1 MNEIEQQ
8 TSKIRVVKIG
18 LAKISEETSVF
29 NPIKELAKK
38 LPIADG
44 NVLVDEF
51 GEYKEI
57 AIMLGLEITEFK
69 GKLAYKIIDSKER
82 DGLN

>member
-1 MNEIEQQ
+1 MNEIEPQ
-8 TSKIRVVKIG
+8 TSKTRVVKID
-18 LAKISEETSVF
+18 LTKISEETAVF

-51 GEYKEI
+51 GKYKGI

-69 GKLAYKIIDSKER
+69 GKLAYKIVDSKEE